1 MSFTQFYQQG
11 GLFMHPITLIAVA
24 CGASLVQRIL
34 AARRT
39 MTMPTTGTVLDGGS
53 TTSLVA
59 TGLMIGTVGTVFGF
73 VEVCAAVQSVPAEVL
88 SLAAARGGA
97 IALTTLAFSLLVL
110 TPVMLM
116 HTLLRPLE
124 RRITQRCA
132 AAAPDP
138 AAR

>member
-11 GLFMHPITLIAVA
+11 GLFMHPITLVAMA

-39 MTMPTTGTVLDGGS
+39 MTSPTTGAVLDGGS
-53 TTSLVA
+53 TVSLVA
-59 TGLMIGTVGTVFGF
+59 TGLMLGTVGTVFGL
-73 VEVCAAVQSVPAEVL
+73 VEVCAAVQSVPAEML

-97 IALTTLAFSLLVL
+97 IALTTLAFALLVL
-110 TPVMLM
+110 TPVMFM

-124 RRITQRCA
+124 RRITQRCNVA
-132 AAAPDP
+132 AQEPSS
-138 AAR
+138 